1 MERLP
6 AISGWLWIRDG
17 FALWRRQPMELS
29 LVFMLYVAL
38 NLALAAVIPPIG
50 SIMVLLLGPMLTT
63 AFMSTCAQVDAGGH
77 AHPRQLFAYFR
88 RPVFGRLVL
97 LGFCYVLA
105 CLLGGVIASSFAG
118 SDLMEATMKSNSAGV
133 AMEPAA
139 AMKFMEALAL
149 GSGASLLLA
158 IPLWFAAPLIAWQE
172 MGFAKAVFFSFFSA
186 LRSYKS
192 FVVYLL
198 AWILIHLLV
207 VINVAAILSVLPLS
221 SPVVGMAALLIPCL
235 LVLTMIRYCSYY
247 SSYVQVFGKPAITPP
262 G

>member
-6 AISGWLWIRDG
+6 AISGGLWIRDG
-17 FALWRRQPMELS
+17 FALWRRQPNELS

-38 NLALAAVIPPIG
+38 NLAIAVIPFIG
-50 SIMVLLLGPMLTT
+50 PIMVLLLGPMLTT

-88 RPVFGRLVL
+88 RPVFGRLML

-105 CLLGGVIASSFAG
+105 CLLGSVIMSSFAG
-118 SDLMEATMKSNSAGV
+118 PDIIEAAMKNNSASV
-133 AMEPAA
+133 AMEPAVA
-139 AMKFMEALAL
+139 LKAMEAVAL
-149 GSGASLLLA
+149 GSGAYLLLA
-158 IPLWFAAPLIAWQE
+158 MPLWFAAPLIAWQE

-186 LRSYKS
+186 LRAYKS

-198 AWILIHLLV
+198 AWILINLLV
-207 VINVAAILSVLPLS
+207 VINVGAILSLLPVNS
-221 SPVVGMAALLIPCL
+221 TAAGMALLIPCL